1 MHHRLLAL
9 LLACAALP
17 ALADSPAPAAPAR
30 PAGASGAKPVQQNE
44 IQGLIT
50 QRQFEQALVRIKQ
63 LREEAR
69 RPMADPESEYWAA
82 RAEAALKQPE
92 AARERLLAIARTYPE
107 SDRASTAMIEA
118 TTVRLNALGEGRA
131 TTPQAKKVA
140 MDSAKELEA
149 TAAKVKEPENV
160 SRAWFVA
167 GNAWRIMGDD
177 EAAARDYAKAAAVP
191 GAKDYPGKATYTLS
205 TNALQQFDVA
215 RAKQLLADCVKK
227 FPESSVVEKCG
238 KAGSRLDL
246 IGTPAPPLDVETWV
260 VGPPQD
266 LQSLKGRV
274 VILWFFAT
282 WCPHCKA
289 SMPEMAALKQRF
301 DGKPLSMIA
310 ITNNSKDQ
318 TTEKVKA
325 FVTDPQWGLTY
336 PTGVDHQGATSVAFH
351 GTGIPAAV
359 LVDKKGIVRW
369 ADHPTYLTDAMV
381 AKLINE

>member
-1 MHHRLLAL
+1 MPRRLLAL

-17 ALADSPAPAAPAR
+17 ALADSPPPASPAR
-30 PAGASGAKPVQQNE
+30 PAGASGAAPVKQNE
-44 IQGLIT
+44 IQDLLT
-50 QRQFEQALVRIKQ
+50 QRQYEQALVRMKQ
-63 LREEAR
+63 LREQAR
-69 RPMADPESEYWAA
+69 KPMADPESEYWAA

-107 SDRASTAMIEA
+107 SERAPTAMIEA

-131 TTPQAKKVA
+131 TTPQAQKVA
-140 MDSAKELEA
+140 VDAAKELEA
-149 TAAKVKEPENV
+149 TAGKLKEPENI

-177 EAAARDYAKAAAVP
+177 DAAARDYAKAAAVP

-238 KAGSRLDL
+238 KAGPRLDL
-246 IGTPAPPLDVETWV
+246 IGAPAPPLDVETWV
-260 VGPPQD
+260 SGPPQN
-266 LQSLKGRV
+266 LQALRGRV
-274 VILWFFAT
+274 VLVWFFAT
-282 WCPHCKA
+282 WCPHCK
-289 SMPEMAALKQRF
+289 STMPEMAALRQRF
-301 DGKPLSMIA
+301 DGKPLTIIG
-310 ITNNSKDQ
+310 ITNNTKDQ

-325 FVTDPQWGLTY
+325 FVSDPQWGLTY
-336 PTGVDHQGATSVAFH
+336 PTGVDHQGATSMAFQ

-359 LVDKKGIVRW
+359 LIDKKGIIRW
-369 ADHPTYLTDAMV
+369 ADHPTYLNDAMIT
-381 AKLINE
+381 KLLTE